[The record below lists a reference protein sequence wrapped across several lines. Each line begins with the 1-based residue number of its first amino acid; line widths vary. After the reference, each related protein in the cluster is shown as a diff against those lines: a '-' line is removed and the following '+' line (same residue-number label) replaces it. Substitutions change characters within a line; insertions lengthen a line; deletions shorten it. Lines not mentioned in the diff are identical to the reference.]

1 MGYKSKSS
9 RDHWNGPWG
18 WEADDMGHTK
28 RRNEQRRNERRRQR
42 RKEKQELYKNWE
54 REQES

>member
-1 MGYKSKSS
+1 MGYKSKSN

-18 WEADDMGHTK
+18 WDADDMGHTK
-28 RRNEQRRNERRRQR
+28 RRNEQRRSERRRQR
-42 RKEKQELYKNWE
+42 RKEKQELYKSWE

>member
-9 RDHWNGPWG
+9 RDNWNGPWG
-18 WEADDMGHTK
+18 YDADDMGHTK

-42 RKEKQELYKNWE
+42 RKEKQELIKSWKQ
-54 REQES
+54 EQES

>member
-1 MGYKSKSS
+1 MSKSKSS
-9 RDHWNGPWG
+9 RDHWRGPWG
-18 WEADDMGHTK
+18 WELDGIGHSK
-28 RRNEQRRNERRRQR
+28 SRNEQRRQERRRQR